1 MPSILVVDDDPPQR
15 EIVGV
20 ILTGEG
26 YRVQTAG
33 GGREALKAYRSDS
46 FDVVLTDLKMPDLAG
61 DALLDAL
68 IREDPSA
75 CVIMMTAHGTIAS
88 AVEAM
93 KKGAFDYLTKPIDR
107 DALLLTVRRAADRV
121 SLVRENR
128 RLKEEL
134 EDRFRIENM
143 VGSSGRMEEVRQ
155 MIRRLAPTSST
166 VLITGESGTGKEIVA
181 RAVHFSS
188 PRRGGPFRVINCA
201 AIPETLLESEL
212 FGYER
217 GAFTGATAA
226 HPGLFEA
233 AQGGTVLLDEI
244 GEMPLPMQA
253 KILRVLQEKE
263 VRRVGGNT
271 SLTVDVRILAATNR
285 DLERDVRTG
294 RFRAD
299 LYYRLCGLVIP
310 LPPLRDRRTDI
321 AELAEHFLARH
332 NRENPNRRIL
342 GITPAAME
350 RLVQFPWP
358 GNVRQLQSAIER
370 AVVLSSGDWID
381 LKDLPVE
388 IRERPIS
395 IGQVDFEIPDEGFS
409 FEEFEREIILK
420 ALRKSDGVVARA
432 ARLLGMSYRTL
443 QYRLE
448 KFAIKKEP

>member
-26 YRVQTAG
+26 YRVKTAG

-46 FDVVLTDLKMPDLAG
+46 FDVVLTDLKMPDMAG

-155 MIRRLAPTSST
+155 MIRRLAPTPST

-271 SLTVDVRILAATNR
+271 PLTVDVRILAATNR
-285 DLERDVRTG
+285 DLERDMRTG

-321 AELAEHFLARH
+321 PELAEHFLARH
-332 NRENPNRRIL
+332 NRENPNRMIL

-370 AVVLSSGDWID
+370 AVVLSAGDWID

-388 IRERPIS
+388 IRERAIS

-448 KFAIKKEP
+448 KFAIKKES

>member
-1 MPSILVVDDDPPQR
+1 M
-15 EIVGV
+15 V
-20 ILTGEG
+20 I
-26 YRVQTAG
+26 
-33 GGREALKAYRSDS
+33 
-46 FDVVLTDLKMPDLAG
+46 F
-61 DALLDAL
+61 
-68 IREDPSA
+68 
-75 CVIMMTAHGTIAS
+75 
-88 AVEAM
+88 
-93 KKGAFDYLTKPIDR
+93 
-107 DALLLTVRRAADRV
+107 
-121 SLVRENR
+121 
-128 RLKEEL
+128 
-134 EDRFRIENM
+134 
-143 VGSSGRMEEVRQ
+143 GRMERSPDDPA
-155 MIRRLAPTSST
+155 APTSST
-166 VLITGESGTGKEIVA
+166 VLITRIGNGGLA

-244 GEMPLPMQA
+244 GSALPMQA

-350 RLVQFPWP
+350 QLV
-358 GNVRQLQSAIER
+358 
-370 AVVLSSGDWID
+370 SSGRAMSAAPGDRRASFFLGRLDRPQD
-381 LKDLPVE
+381 LRRD
-388 IRERPIS
+388 
-395 IGQVDFEIPDEGFS
+395 GAPDRSAKSTLKFRTRLLLQ
-409 FEEFEREIILK
+409 EFARDHPQGLK
-420 ALRKSDGVVARA
+420 WTGRRRA
-432 ARLLGMSYRTL
+432 AASWDELGHFSIV
-443 QYRLE
+443 E
-448 KFAIKKEP
+448 KFAIREPKSQFVRRFAISLSTIRQIRRDDPANRHRNKLKTFNNGQSLIRQMAVGC

>member
-20 ILTGEG
+20 ILEGEG
-26 YRVQTAG
+26 YRVETAG
-33 GGREALKAYRSDS
+33 GGRAALKAYRRDS

-68 IREDPSA
+68 IREDPAA

-107 DALLLTVRRAADRV
+107 DALLMTVRRAADRV

-134 EDRFRIENM
+134 EDRFRIENL
-143 VGSSGRMEEVRQ
+143 VGSSGRMDEVRQ
-155 MIRRLAPTSST
+155 MIRRLAPTPST

-181 RAVHFSS
+181 RAVHFAS

-217 GAFTGATAA
+217 GAFTGAAAA

-271 SLTVDVRILAATNR
+271 PLTVDVRILAATNR
-285 DLERDVRTG
+285 DLERDMRTG

-310 LPPLRDRRTDI
+310 LPPLRERSTDVP
-321 AELAEHFLARH
+321 ELAEHFLARH
-332 NRENPNRRIL
+332 NRENPDRRIL

-381 LKDLPVE
+381 IKDLPAE

-409 FEEFEREIILK
+409 FEGFEREIIFK

>member
-20 ILTGEG
+20 ILEGEG
-26 YRVQTAG
+26 YRVETAG
-33 GGREALKAYRSDS
+33 GGREALKAYRRDS

-107 DALLLTVRRAADRV
+107 DALLMTVRRAADRV

-134 EDRFRIENM
+134 EDRFRIENL
-143 VGSSGRMEEVRQ
+143 VGSSGRMDEVRQ

-166 VLITGESGTGKEIVA
+166 VLIAGESGTGKEIVA
-181 RAVHFSS
+181 RALHFAS
-188 PRRGGPFRVINCA
+188 PRRTAPFRVINCA

-271 SLTVDVRILAATNR
+271 ALTVDVRILAATNR
-285 DLERDVRTG
+285 NLERDVQTG

-310 LPPLRDRRTDI
+310 LPPLRDRTTDI
-321 AELAEHFLARH
+321 PELAEHFLARH
-332 NRENPNRRIL
+332 NRESPIRGIL

-350 RLVQFPWP
+350 RLVRFPWP

-370 AVVLSSGDWID
+370 AVVLSAGDWID
-381 LKDLPVE
+381 LKDLPAE
-388 IRERPIS
+388 IRDRPLS
-395 IGQVDFEIPDEGFS
+395 IEQVDFEIPDEGFS

>member
-26 YRVQTAG
+26 YRVLTAG

-46 FDVVLTDLKMPDLAG
+46 FDVVLTDLKMPDMAG

-155 MIRRLAPTSST
+155 MIRRLAPTPST

-263 VRRVGGNT
+263 VRRVGGNA

-285 DLERDVRTG
+285 NLERDVQAG

-321 AELAEHFLARH
+321 PELAEHFLARH
-332 NRENPNRRIL
+332 NRENPNRMIL

-370 AVVLSSGDWID
+370 AVVLSAGDWID

-420 ALRKSDGVVARA
+420 ALRKSDGIVARA